1 MEFKGSNLRGQFK
14 GSEGVRALSVQF
26 ALNQEIELFS
36 DGDYFAA
43 DVKQTQTMLR
53 IIEKNHT
60 AIVKALAVDSTR
72 T

>member
-1 MEFKGSNLRGQFK
+1 
-14 GSEGVRALSVQF
+14 
-26 ALNQEIELFS
+26 LNQEIELFS